1 MKRRTLD
8 ITFSVGGLM
17 LAGLL
22 LVLGLVLQN
31 QADFAKSYV
40 KHQLAEQQITFTPA
54 DKLAPQE
61 QRRPA
66 S

>member
-8 ITFSVGGLM
+8 ITFSVGGLA

-40 KHQLAEQQITFTPA
+40 KDQLRSSRSRSRRSTSWPRKSRT
-54 DKLAPQE
+54 
-61 QRRPA
+61 RPA

>member
-8 ITFSVGGLM
+8 ITFSVGGLV

-31 QADFAKSYV
+31 QANFADSYV
-40 KHQLAEQQITFTPA
+40 KHQLSSSRSPSRRSTSSRR
-54 DKLAPQE
+54 KSR
-61 QRRPA
+61 RRPA
-66 S
+66 W